1 MKKIANQILYNL
13 KKEKT
18 SFISFGVIILITA
31 LILNCAA
38 VLLCQVDRAY
48 DSVWHPVDYCYM
60 TQSGIIQV
68 LKYSAHRENTDC
80 FCPAFNLTA

>member
-38 VLLCQVDRAY
+38 VL
-48 DSVWHPVDYCYM
+48 PVSYTHLFRVILDIGDKVGAVYP
-60 TQSGIIQV
+60 
-68 LKYSAHRENTDC
+68 L
-80 FCPAFNLTA
+80 